1 MQSPGPQT
9 GELPKDDATQSERD
23 DRDERQAGDALD
35 YVLDVDGAVEAGVA
49 LAEAA
54 AAPRHVPPR
63 DTRPPS
69 ASPAP
74 AATSVDEGD
83 PHKFLI
89 AFAVV
94 VAALMQVIDSSI
106 VNVALP
112 DMMGNLGASLD
123 EIAWVS
129 TGYIL
134 ASVIVIPL
142 TGWLGSFF
150 GRTRYFVGSVVLF
163 TAASFFCGA
172 SHSLGMLIFWRIVQ
186 GIGGG
191 ALMTV
196 SQAVLLEAFPRRQA
210 GLAMALFG
218 LGVMVGPTVGPTLG
232 GWLTDNYGWPWIFYI
247 NIPIGALAAFLI
259 ATYVRDRTKQARA
272 TSVDAMGIAL
282 LAVSVG
288 ALQYLLEHGQRDD
301 WFDSRLMTALGVIG
315 VLAGIGLVWRELT
328 TKNPVIDFRV
338 LRHRQMWVGTILGI
352 VMGVGLYASVFTLPV
367 FLQGNLHMTAQQ
379 TGIVMLPGALATAV
393 SMGLVGRLTEKF
405 DPRVLVAIGVILF
418 ATAMIQLSH
427 ITGLSGA
434 HDFFWPLI
442 LRGLGLGMMFV
453 PLTTITLAQLSRQE
467 LPQGAGL
474 YNFFRQLGGSFGIA
488 GISTLLTHYTA
499 QFKATLTE
507 HITVSDATSV
517 ARLDMLTRGMMARGA
532 DPIVAKQRAYA
543 IINQTLQGQASVI
556 AYGRIYVLSAVI
568 ILALIPLLLLVRQTH
583 GDPDAAHLAME

>member
-1 MQSPGPQT
+1 MPSVSTPPPQDRQ
-9 GELPKDDATQSERD
+9 DDLE
-23 DRDERQAGDALD
+23 
-35 YVLDVDGAVEAGVA
+35 YVVDIDGAVESGVA
-49 LAEAA
+49 LAEVGHPPTH
-54 AAPRHVPPR
+54 APSHAPSHAPADPR
-63 DTRPPS
+63 DQ
-69 ASPAP
+69 
-74 AATSVDEGD
+74 GD

-142 TGWLGSFF
+142 TGWLGAFF
-150 GRTRYFVGSVVLF
+150 GRTRYFVGSVALF
-163 TAASFFCGA
+163 TMASFFCGA
-172 SHSLGMLIFWRIVQ
+172 SHSLGALILWRVVQ

-196 SQAVLLEAFPRRQA
+196 SQAVLLEAFPRKQA

-247 NIPIGALAAFLI
+247 NLPVGALAAFLI
-259 ATYVRDRTKQARA
+259 ATYVRDAAHQTRPP
-272 TSVDAMGIAL
+272 SIDAMGIAL

-288 ALQYLLEHGQRDD
+288 SLQYLLEHGQRDD
-301 WFDSRLMTALGVIG
+301 WFDSRLMTALAAIG
-315 VLAGIGLVWRELT
+315 VVGGLALVWRELT
-328 TKNPVIDFRV
+328 TEHPVIDFRV
-338 LRHRQMWVGTILGI
+338 LRHRQMWVGTVLGI

-367 FLQGNLHMTAQQ
+367 FLQSNLHMTAQQ

-393 SMGLVGRLTEKF
+393 SMGVVGRLTDRF
-405 DPRVLVAIGVILF
+405 DPRILVALGVVLF
-418 ATAMIQLSH
+418 ATAMVQLSR

-434 HDFFWPLI
+434 PDFFWPLI

-453 PLTTITLAQLSRQE
+453 PLTTITLAELSHEE

-474 YNFFRQLGGSFGIA
+474 YNFFRQLGGSLGIA
-488 GISTLLTHYTA
+488 GIATLLTHYTA

-507 HITVSDATSV
+507 HVTTSDPTSV
-517 ARLDMLTRGMMARGA
+517 ARLDLLTRGMQARGA
-532 DPIVAKQRAYA
+532 DPWTAKERAYA
-543 IINQTLQGQASVI
+543 LLNQALQGQASVI
-556 AYGRIYVLSAVI
+556 AYGRIYVLSAVV
-568 ILALIPLLLLVRQTH
+568 ILSLIPLLVLVRRAR
-583 GDPDAAHLAME
+583 GSSDAAHLAME